1 MGVGIA
7 CQRRLTTHVPRAII
21 SSSASSGRQRQEGE
35 IVDKTRLLVVAIA
48 AAAVMGLGASA
59 AFAGEITGSGKGGPN
74 HDGTPGGTL
83 NASSACAFSGLEDGA
98 ATPGTVQ
105 NYGHRA
111 DDPFFGT
118 VVSQK
123 GASSLTLYIHPP
135 GAPPEGILVTL
146 GCNPHV
152 GLPGG

>member
-1 MGVGIA
+1 MLRMKSFITATA
-7 CQRRLTTHVPRAII
+7 CAAII
-21 SSSASSGRQRQEGE
+21 A
-35 IVDKTRLLVVAIA
+35 
-48 AAAVMGLGASA
+48 GAGAGA

-74 HDGTPGGTL
+74 GDGTPGGTL
-83 NASSACAFSGLEDGA
+83 NASSQCAFSGLEDGA

-118 VVSQK
+118 VLSQK
-123 GASSLTLYIHPP
+123 GASSLTLFIHPP
-135 GAPPEGILVTL
+135 GAPPEGILVTI

-152 GLPGG
+152 GLGA

>member
-1 MGVGIA
+1 MRARLFAVAA
-7 CQRRLTTHVPRAII
+7 C
-21 SSSASSGRQRQEGE
+21 
-35 IVDKTRLLVVAIA
+35 
-48 AAAVMGLGASA
+48 AAAVVGAGASA
-59 AFAGEITGSGKGGPN
+59 AYAGEITGSGNGGPN
-74 HDGTPGGTL
+74 GDGTPGGTL
-83 NASSACAFSGLEDGA
+83 HASSACAFSGLEDMT

-123 GASSLTLYIHPP
+123 GASTLTLYIHPD

-152 GLPGG
+152 GLPGA

>member
-1 MGVGIA
+1 MGRARLVTVAA
-7 CQRRLTTHVPRAII
+7 C
-21 SSSASSGRQRQEGE
+21 
-35 IVDKTRLLVVAIA
+35 
-48 AAAVMGLGASA
+48 AAAVMGVGAGA

-74 HDGTPGGTL
+74 GDGTPGGTL

-118 VVSQK
+118 VVTQK
-123 GASSLTLYIHPP
+123 GASSLTLFIHPLARHP
-135 GAPPEGILVTL
+135 RGYL
-146 GCNPHV
+146 
-152 GLPGG
+152 

>member
-1 MGVGIA
+1 MMDRARLFAVAA
-7 CQRRLTTHVPRAII
+7 CA
-21 SSSASSGRQRQEGE
+21 A
-35 IVDKTRLLVVAIA
+35 AIA
-48 AAAVMGLGASA
+48 AVGPSA

-74 HDGTPGGTL
+74 GNGTPGGTL

-118 VVSQK
+118 VVTQK
-123 GASSLTLYIHPP
+123 GASSLTLFIHPP
-135 GAPPEGILVTL
+135 GAPPEGILVTI
-146 GCNPHV
+146 GCNPHA
-152 GLPGG
+152 GLEG

>member
-1 MGVGIA
+1 MMMRV
-7 CQRRLTTHVPRAII
+7 
-21 SSSASSGRQRQEGE
+21 
-35 IVDKTRLLVVAIA
+35 RLLAVAVCA
-48 AAAVMGLGASA
+48 AAMLALSASA

-74 HDGTPGGTL
+74 GDGTPGGTL

-118 VVSQK
+118 VLEQK
-123 GASSLTLYIHPP
+123 GASTLTLYIHPP
-135 GAPPEGILVTL
+135 GAPPQGILVTI
-146 GCNPHV
+146 GCNAHV
-152 GLPGG
+152 GLGG

>member
-1 MGVGIA
+1 MGRARLFAVAA
-7 CQRRLTTHVPRAII
+7 C
-21 SSSASSGRQRQEGE
+21 
-35 IVDKTRLLVVAIA
+35 
-48 AAAVMGLGASA
+48 AAAVVGVGASA
-59 AFAGEITGSGKGGPN
+59 ALAGEITGSGKGGPN
-74 HDGTPGGTL
+74 GDGTPGGTL

-123 GASSLTLYIHPP
+123 GASSLTLFIHPP
-135 GAPPEGILVTL
+135 GAPPQGILVTI

-152 GLPGG
+152 GLGA

>member
-1 MGVGIA
+1 ME
-7 CQRRLTTHVPRAII
+7 RA
-21 SSSASSGRQRQEGE
+21 
-35 IVDKTRLLVVAIA
+35 RLLAVAA
-48 AAAVMGLGASA
+48 CAAAVAGVGPSA

-74 HDGTPGGTL
+74 GNGTPGGTL

-118 VVSQK
+118 VVAQH
-123 GASSLTLYIHPP
+123 GASSLTLFIHPP
-135 GAPPEGILVTL
+135 GAPPEGILVTI
-146 GCNPHV
+146 GCNPHAGV
-152 GLPGG
+152 EG

>member
-1 MGVGIA
+1 MRARLFAVAA
-7 CQRRLTTHVPRAII
+7 C
-21 SSSASSGRQRQEGE
+21 
-35 IVDKTRLLVVAIA
+35 
-48 AAAVMGLGASA
+48 AAAVVGVGASA

-83 NASSACAFSGLEDGA
+83 NASSPCAFSGLEDGA

-105 NYGHRA
+105 NYGHMA

-123 GASSLTLYIHPP
+123 GASTLTLYIHPE
-135 GAPPEGILVTL
+135 GAPPQGFLVTL

-152 GLPGG
+152 GLPGE

>member
-1 MGVGIA
+1 MRKGS
-7 CQRRLTTHVPRAII
+7 LF
-21 SSSASSGRQRQEGE
+21 
-35 IVDKTRLLVVAIA
+35 A
-48 AAAVMGLGASA
+48 AALSAALLAGLGAGSA
-59 AFAGEITGSGKGGPN
+59 LAGEITGSGKGGPN
-74 HDGTPGGTL
+74 GNGTPGGTL

-123 GASSLTLYIHPP
+123 GASSLTLFIHPP
-135 GAPPEGILVTL
+135 GAPPQGILVTI
-146 GCNPHV
+146 GCNPHA
-152 GLPGG
+152 GAEG

>member
-1 MGVGIA
+1 MGRARFFAVAACVTAVVGVGA
-7 CQRRLTTHVPRAII
+7 G
-21 SSSASSGRQRQEGE
+21 S
-35 IVDKTRLLVVAIA
+35 
-48 AAAVMGLGASA
+48 

-74 HDGTPGGTL
+74 GDGTPGGTL
-83 NASSACAFSGLEDGA
+83 NGSSACAFSGLEDGA
-98 ATPGTVQ
+98 ATPGVVQ

-123 GASSLTLYIHPP
+123 GASSLTLFIHPP
-135 GAPPEGILVTL
+135 GAPPEGILVTI

-152 GLPGG
+152 GLGG

>member
-1 MGVGIA
+1 MGKARFFAVAA
-7 CQRRLTTHVPRAII
+7 C
-21 SSSASSGRQRQEGE
+21 
-35 IVDKTRLLVVAIA
+35 A
-48 AAAVMGLGASA
+48 AAFVGVGASA

-74 HDGTPGGTL
+74 GNGTPGGTL

-118 VVSQK
+118 VVSQR
-123 GASSLTLYIHPP
+123 GASTLTLYIHPP
-135 GAPPEGILVTL
+135 DAPPQGILVTI
-146 GCNPHV
+146 GCNAHV
-152 GLPGG
+152 GLGG

>member
-1 MGVGIA
+1 M
-7 CQRRLTTHVPRAII
+7 RR
-21 SSSASSGRQRQEGE
+21 
-35 IVDKTRLLVVAIA
+35 TRLLAVAACTAVVA
-48 AAAVMGLGASA
+48 AVGPSSA
-59 AFAGEITGSGKGGPN
+59 LAGEITGSGKGGPN
-74 HDGTPGGTL
+74 GNGTPGGTL

-111 DDPFFGT
+111 NDPFFGT

-123 GASSLTLYIHPP
+123 GASSLTLFIHPP
-135 GAPPEGILVTL
+135 GAPPEGILVTI

-152 GLPGG
+152 GLGG

>member
-1 MGVGIA
+1 MMGTARLFAVAA
-7 CQRRLTTHVPRAII
+7 C
-21 SSSASSGRQRQEGE
+21 
-35 IVDKTRLLVVAIA
+35 
-48 AAAVMGLGASA
+48 AAAVMGVGAGS

-74 HDGTPGGTL
+74 GNGTPGGTL

-118 VVSQK
+118 VLAQK
-123 GASSLTLYIHPP
+123 GASSLTLFIHPP
-135 GAPPEGILVTL
+135 GAPPEGILVTI
-146 GCNPHV
+146 GCNPHA
-152 GLPGG
+152 GLGG

>member
-1 MGVGIA
+1 M
-7 CQRRLTTHVPRAII
+7 RR
-21 SSSASSGRQRQEGE
+21 
-35 IVDKTRLLVVAIA
+35 KRLFA
-48 AAAVMGLGASA
+48 AAACAAAVAAAGPGS

-74 HDGTPGGTL
+74 GTGTPGGTL

-118 VVSQK
+118 VVI
-123 GASSLTLYIHPP
+123 ASFKMQQGNKLVQQSWISLLK
-135 GAPPEGILVTL
+135 ILML
-146 GCNPHV
+146 R
-152 GLPGG
+152 

>member
-1 MGVGIA
+1 MMRARLFAVAA
-7 CQRRLTTHVPRAII
+7 C
-21 SSSASSGRQRQEGE
+21 
-35 IVDKTRLLVVAIA
+35 A
-48 AAAVMGLGASA
+48 AAIVGAGASA

-83 NASSACAFSGLEDGA
+83 NASSECAFSGLEDGA

-118 VVSQK
+118 VVTQH
-123 GASSLTLYIHPP
+123 GASSLTLFIHPP
-135 GAPPEGILVTL
+135 GAPPEGILVTI
-146 GCNPHV
+146 GCNPHAGV
-152 GLPGG
+152 EA

>member
-1 MGVGIA
+1 MRARLFAVAA
-7 CQRRLTTHVPRAII
+7 C
-21 SSSASSGRQRQEGE
+21 
-35 IVDKTRLLVVAIA
+35 
-48 AAAVMGLGASA
+48 AAVGAGVGASA
-59 AFAGEITGSGKGGPN
+59 AFAGEITGSGKGGPG

-83 NASSACAFSGLEDGA
+83 NASSPCAFSGLEDGA

-118 VVSQK
+118 VLTQK
-123 GASSLTLYIHPP
+123 GASSLTLYIHPE
-135 GAPPEGILVTL
+135 GAPPQGFLVTL

-152 GLPGG
+152 GLPGA

>member
-1 MGVGIA
+1 MMGRARLFAVAA
-7 CQRRLTTHVPRAII
+7 C
-21 SSSASSGRQRQEGE
+21 
-35 IVDKTRLLVVAIA
+35 
-48 AAAVMGLGASA
+48 AAAVAGVGPSA

-74 HDGTPGGTL
+74 GNGTPGGTL
-83 NASSACAFSGLEDGA
+83 HASSACAFSGLEDGA

-123 GASSLTLYIHPP
+123 GASSLTLFIHPP
-135 GAPPEGILVTL
+135 GAPPEGILVTI
-146 GCNPHV
+146 GCNPHA
-152 GLPGG
+152 GQEG

>member
-1 MGVGIA
+1 MRARLFAVAA
-7 CQRRLTTHVPRAII
+7 C
-21 SSSASSGRQRQEGE
+21 
-35 IVDKTRLLVVAIA
+35 
-48 AAAVMGLGASA
+48 AAAVVGVGANA
-59 AFAGEITGSGKGGPN
+59 ALAGEITGSGKGGPN
-74 HDGTPGGTL
+74 GDGTPGGTL
-83 NASSACAFSGLEDGA
+83 NASSECAFSGLEDGA

-123 GASSLTLYIHPP
+123 GASSLTLFIHPP
-135 GAPPEGILVTL
+135 GAPPEGILVTI

-152 GLPGG
+152 GLGA

>member
-1 MGVGIA
+1 MGKA
-7 CQRRLTTHVPRAII
+7 RLI
-21 SSSASSGRQRQEGE
+21 S
-35 IVDKTRLLVVAIA
+35 VAVCVA
-48 AAAVMGLGASA
+48 AAMSVGVSA

-74 HDGTPGGTL
+74 GNGTPGGTL

-118 VVSQK
+118 VVSQN
-123 GASSLTLYIHPP
+123 GASSLTLFIHPP
-135 GAPPEGILVTL
+135 GAPPEGILVTI
-146 GCNPHV
+146 GCNPHA
-152 GLPGG
+152 GLGG